1 MLTRPSYSIALAPSR
16 EIVQHARLAASLG
29 YQRVWIFD
37 SPALYGDVWIA
48 IARVAE
54 AVPDIGLASG
64 VAVTSLR
71 HPVVTA
77 SAIATIEDL
86 APGRLWAY
94 FGTGFTA
101 RRAMGKR
108 PVKWSDLATYIRQ
121 LRGLLRGEIVD
132 IEGEP
137 CRLLYSPGFGPA
149 RPIRVPIGLAP
160 IGPKGMAVSRE
171 LADGVILI
179 APPGANGER
188 WPHCALLANGS
199 VLDPGEDHTSRR
211 LIEAAGPAYAA
222 GLHALWEWARDI
234 VPTMPGGPGWLESIE
249 AEQPD
254 GRRHLAVHEGHLVA
268 VTDHDRPAV
277 EAAGAAILSTGWTGD
292 AASVAARM
300 DAVGAEGITEVVY
313 GPAGPDIARELKAFA
328 SAAQS

>member
-1 MLTRPSYSIALAPSR
+1 
-16 EIVQHARLAASLG
+16 
-29 YQRVWIFD
+29 
-37 SPALYGDVWIA
+37 
-48 IARVAE
+48 
-54 AVPDIGLASG
+54 
-64 VAVTSLR
+64 
-71 HPVVTA
+71 
-77 SAIATIEDL
+77 
-86 APGRLWAY
+86 
-94 FGTGFTA
+94 
-101 RRAMGKR
+101 
-108 PVKWSDLATYIRQ
+108 
-121 LRGLLRGEIVD
+121 
-132 IEGEP
+132 
-137 CRLLYSPGFGPA
+137 
-149 RPIRVPIGLAP
+149 
-160 IGPKGMAVSRE
+160 MAVSRE

-277 EAAGAAILSTGWTGD
+277 EAAGEAILSTGWTGD
-292 AASVAARM
+292 AAS
-300 DAVGAEGITEVVY
+300 
-313 GPAGPDIARELKAFA
+313 
-328 SAAQS
+328 SADPISSSVFTLSRCFVLSFFSATVRCTSRSLRGCGF